1 MGLDNVR
8 VRYAPSPTGQPHLG
22 NVRTALF
29 NWLFARRYGGKFI
42 VRIEDT
48 DQERAV
54 PGVVDAILESLRW
67 LELDWDEGP
76 DADGPYGP
84 YVQSQR
90 LEIYREAA
98 DRLITQG
105 QAYRCYCTRERL
117 EELRRTG
124 RESGRSNAGYDGH
137 CRHLADA
144 EAARARGARILRTRY
159 AS

>member
-54 PGVVDAILESLRW
+54 PGVVETILESLRW

-76 DADGPYGP
+76 RRRRPLRP
-84 YVQSQR
+84 LCPVS
-90 LEIYREAA
+90 AA
-98 DRLITQG
+98 
-105 QAYRCYCTRERL
+105 
-117 EELRRTG
+117 
-124 RESGRSNAGYDGH
+124 
-137 CRHLADA
+137 
-144 EAARARGARILRTRY
+144 
-159 AS
+159 